1 MRGCAVDVNSAE
13 PESLPPPLAG
23 VRVLDFT
30 AVVSGPYC
38 TVLLADM
45 GAEVVKVE
53 PPIGENTRHAVRYPG
68 RGENDEDYFYVNNR
82 SKKSLALDLKNP
94 ACRDVIHALAR
105 KADIVVENFA
115 PGTAARLGIAWDDLH
130 ALNERLVYCSISGF
144 GQDGPYRDRLALDPI
159 VQGYSGIMSI
169 TGQADGPPTL
179 TGASITD
186 AISGVTA
193 AYAIASALCA
203 TRLDGKGRYID
214 LSMQCA
220 AMSAVSARMGE
231 YLQGDATPTRRGNRS
246 NIRIPANTYKCS
258 DGKFIQLMVL
268 SDRHWPALCKSLG
281 QDAWLENEK
290 WHKVTGRYEDQDQIH
305 DMVAD
310 VIAARPADYWLAR
323 MVKNRLPN
331 APINDYEDAANDEQV
346 VFRELIRTLDH
357 PKSGAVRVVGPG
369 WKINGTETK
378 MQPPPLLNQHMD
390 EVFADWLGWDQ
401 EQIMAYNEKVGRDD

>member
-1 MRGCAVDVNSAE
+1 MAEDAAADSAE
-13 PESLPPPLAG
+13 AETLPPPLAG

-30 AVVSGPYC
+30 AVVSGPFC

-53 PPIGENTRHAVRYPG
+53 PPLGENTRHAVRYPG
-68 RGENDEDYFYVNNR
+68 RGEQDEDYFYVNNR

-94 ACRDVIHALAR
+94 TARKLIHEMAR

-130 ALNERLVYCSISGF
+130 PLNEKLVYCSVSGF

-179 TGASITD
+179 TGASVTD

-193 AYAIASALCA
+193 AYAIAAALCA
-203 TRLDGKGRYID
+203 TRQDGKGRYVD

-231 YLQGDATPTRRGNRS
+231 YLQAGQAPTRRGNRS
-246 NIRIPANTYKCS
+246 NIRIPANTYQCS

-268 SDRHWPALCKSLG
+268 NDRHWPALCKSLG
-281 QDAWLENEK
+281 CEEWLDTEK
-290 WHKVTGRYEDQDQIH
+290 WHAVNGRYEDQDKIH
-305 DMVAD
+305 DMVAAK
-310 VIAARPADYWLAR
+310 VATQPADYWLPR
-323 MVKNRLPN
+323 MVANRLPN
-331 APINDYEDAANDEQV
+331 APINDYEDAANDPQV
-346 VFRELIRTLDH
+346 AHRDLIRTLDH
-357 PKSGAVRVVGPG
+357 PKSGPVRVVGPG
-369 WKINGTETK
+369 WKIKDTETE

-390 EVFADWLGWDQ
+390 EVLEGWLGWSDA
-401 EQIMAYNEKVGRDD
+401 QINEFRKEVGQDG

>member
-1 MRGCAVDVNSAE
+1 MAEDAAADSAE
-13 PESLPPPLAG
+13 AETLPPPLAG

-30 AVVSGPYC
+30 AVVSGPFC

-53 PPIGENTRHAVRYPG
+53 PPLGENTRHAVRYPG
-68 RGENDEDYFYVNNR
+68 RGEQDEDYFYVNNR

-94 ACRDVIHALAR
+94 TARKLIHEMAR

-130 ALNERLVYCSISGF
+130 PLNEKLVYCSVSGF

-179 TGASITD
+179 TGASVTD

-193 AYAIASALCA
+193 AYAIAAALCA
-203 TRLDGKGRYID
+203 TRQDGKGRYVD

-231 YLQGDATPTRRGNRS
+231 YLQAGQAPTRRGNRS
-246 NIRIPANTYKCS
+246 NIRIPANTYQCS

-268 SDRHWPALCKSLG
+268 NDRHWPALCKSLG
-281 QDAWLENEK
+281 VIPITSSVEIHRINRRYGRESLANVQDRLMILF
-290 WHKVTGRYEDQDQIH
+290 R
-305 DMVAD
+305 
-310 VIAARPADYWLAR
+310 ARATAILNDGDDEITIMTFLRRGEHHPA
-323 MVKNRLPN
+323 
-331 APINDYEDAANDEQV
+331 
-346 VFRELIRTLDH
+346 
-357 PKSGAVRVVGPG
+357 
-369 WKINGTETK
+369 
-378 MQPPPLLNQHMD
+378 
-390 EVFADWLGWDQ
+390 
-401 EQIMAYNEKVGRDD
+401 